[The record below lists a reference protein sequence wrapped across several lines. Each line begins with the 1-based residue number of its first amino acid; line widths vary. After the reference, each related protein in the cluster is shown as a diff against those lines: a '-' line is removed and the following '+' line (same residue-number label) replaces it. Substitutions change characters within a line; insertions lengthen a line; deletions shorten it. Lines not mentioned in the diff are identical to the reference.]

1 MGILYETVWIC
12 NSNFHFLI
20 NYYTYSK
27 YTLSDYFF
35 KGQKKKKPTE
45 INGNVT
51 YVGKEI

>member
-1 MGILYETVWIC
+1 MGISCETFWIS

-35 KGQKKKKPTE
+35 KGKKKKPTE
-45 INGNVT
+45 INENVT
-51 YVGKEI
+51 YVGKGI